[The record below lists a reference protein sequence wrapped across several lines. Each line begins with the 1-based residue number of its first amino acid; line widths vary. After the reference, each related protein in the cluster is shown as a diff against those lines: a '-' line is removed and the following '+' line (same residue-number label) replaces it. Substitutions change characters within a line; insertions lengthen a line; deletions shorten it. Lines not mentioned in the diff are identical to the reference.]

1 MKNSFETYV
10 GMSLSQTTIP
20 REDLFV
26 QSKFVSQ
33 PHHTPFNPP
42 YPPYEGQNAEEACH
56 LSFLRSLENLKT
68 MYLDAF
74 LVNAPEITG
83 DSMAALLNL
92 LLRLKAEKRVRYT
105 GLCNIASV
113 DTLSYLHEAVP
124 GAIQIVQNPLHSPWD
139 PEYKIPRYCRENG
152 IQYNTFYTLTGSD
165 RIVRNPTTESIAE
178 ERNITAQQ
186 VFLQYCVQSQI
197 TPLVGAR
204 SQKNLLSSL
213 AIANGEVDPLPNE
226 DMKALSRLMA
236 EQSVINRYR
245 GAILLE
251 RQMKQLKKE
260 KGREKMRSD
269 QARFLQ
275 DALAERER
283 GEQEVVQKAKE
294 RAKKLADQLR
304 EENVSV

>member
-1 MKNSFETYV
+1 
-10 GMSLSQTTIP
+10 
-20 REDLFV
+20 
-26 QSKFVSQ
+26 
-33 PHHTPFNPP
+33 
-42 YPPYEGQNAEEACH
+42 
-56 LSFLRSLENLKT
+56 
-68 MYLDAF
+68 
-74 LVNAPEITG
+74 
-83 DSMAALLNL
+83 
-92 LLRLKAEKRVRYT
+92 
-105 GLCNIASV
+105 
-113 DTLSYLHEAVP
+113 
-124 GAIQIVQNPLHSPWD
+124 
-139 PEYKIPRYCRENG
+139 
-152 IQYNTFYTLTGSD
+152 
-165 RIVRNPTTESIAE
+165 
-178 ERNITAQQ
+178 
-186 VFLQYCVQSQI
+186 VQSQI

-245 GAILLE
+245 GATLLE
-251 RQMKQLKKE
+251 RQMKQLKKD
-260 KGREKMRSD
+260 KGRKKMRSD